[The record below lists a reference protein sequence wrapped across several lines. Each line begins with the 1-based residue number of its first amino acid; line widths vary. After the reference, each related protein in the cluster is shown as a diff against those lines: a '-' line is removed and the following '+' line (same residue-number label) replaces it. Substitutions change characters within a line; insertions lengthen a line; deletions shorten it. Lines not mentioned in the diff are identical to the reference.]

1 MCAEM
6 TSVNEKFSERAWLPY
21 LVLVFAGAVAYWNSF
36 WGVFVFDE
44 PRNIFSVA
52 ALGWQ
57 SPGWYLAGIWEPGDR
72 RCALFLM
79 TLIYKTWGTNPVPYH
94 ALSLIIHILCGI
106 QLFRVLYELFRN
118 STLSVSITENARGL
132 SLVTS
137 VLFLVHPLQTDTVTH
152 FIQFMQALMGL
163 FYLSAL
169 YCFIRAQSSKRPRY
183 WITAA
188 LVLCAAGFDAKPHML
203 AFPMFVL
210 LLDGI
215 LYSGKFNGALRK
227 NAAFY
232 IGTAMI
238 TLYQMYVLSH
248 RIVGPGSDVGASQMT
263 PNLELEE
270 RMTSMMYFLS
280 QPRSIVHYLYLTFWP
295 DQLCLNYAWPVARTL
310 GEVVPYFV
318 FVAVLFS
325 VCILLLSRRS
335 PLGLIGAWFFIGL
348 SASSSVIPRPD
359 VVVEH
364 RMYLPIIAPLI
375 AIVLTG
381 HEILRRNSEPKFSR
395 RWGIA
400 LVLTLTS
407 ALTVR
412 TWVRNSDYYG
422 LERMWRVTMNQAPWN
437 AITYANVGKA
447 LADKGNF
454 ADAIRYN
461 HKALEVRPRFAL
473 AHLNLGLCLSE
484 LGQTEEAIAHIE
496 KAILSEPRNP
506 RHSFLL
512 ARLYMNL
519 KRPNEAAKYYEKAI
533 ALQPIAAARVEYA
546 KCLTQAGRSE
556 DAEKQLEIAN
566 RAVKASK

>member
-1 MCAEM
+1 
-6 TSVNEKFSERAWLPY
+6 
-21 LVLVFAGAVAYWNSF
+21 
-36 WGVFVFDE
+36 
-44 PRNIFSVA
+44 
-52 ALGWQ
+52 
-57 SPGWYLAGIWEPGDR
+57 
-72 RCALFLM
+72 
-79 TLIYKTWGTNPVPYH
+79 
-94 ALSLIIHILCGI
+94 
-106 QLFRVLYELFRN
+106 
-118 STLSVSITENARGL
+118 
-132 SLVTS
+132 
-137 VLFLVHPLQTDTVTH
+137 
-152 FIQFMQALMGL
+152 
-163 FYLSAL
+163 
-169 YCFIRAQSSKRPRY
+169 
-183 WITAA
+183 
-188 LVLCAAGFDAKPHML
+188 
-203 AFPMFVL
+203 
-210 LLDGI
+210 
-215 LYSGKFNGALRK
+215 
-227 NAAFY
+227 
-232 IGTAMI
+232 
-238 TLYQMYVLSH
+238 
-248 RIVGPGSDVGASQMT
+248 
-263 PNLELEE
+263 
-270 RMTSMMYFLS
+270 MYFLS
-280 QPRSIVHYLYLTFWP
+280 QSRSIVHYLYLTFWP

-381 HEILRRNSEPKFSR
+381 HEVLRRNSEPKFSR

-533 ALQPIAAARVEYA
+533 SLQPIAAARVEYA

-556 DAEKQLEIAN
+556 DADKQLEIAN
-566 RAVKASK
+566 RIVKASK